1 MPGCEGCGLPLHAK
15 CVTLIYVKVKTMEKQ
30 NVTISIP
37 KDVLKKAKHIA
48 LNRQTSLSRLLAE
61 TLEEIVEKDD
71 AYGRAKERQLA
82 AMKKG
87 FDLGVKGKMAWKRED
102 LHAR

>member
-1 MPGCEGCGLPLHAK
+1 
-15 CVTLIYVKVKTMEKQ
+15 MEKQ
-30 NVTISIP
+30 NVTISVP

-48 LNRQTSLSRLLAE
+48 VNRQTSLSRLLAE
-61 TLEEIVEKDD
+61 TLEDIVEKDD
-71 AYGRAKERQLA
+71 AYSKAKDRQLA

-87 FDLGVKGKMAWKRED
+87 FDLGVKGEIVWKRED

>member
-1 MPGCEGCGLPLHAK
+1 
-15 CVTLIYVKVKTMEKQ
+15 MERQ
-30 NVTISIP
+30 NVTISVP

-48 LNRQTSLSRLLAE
+48 VNRQTSLSRLLAE

-71 AYGRAKERQLA
+71 AYSKARDRQLA
-82 AMKKG
+82 AMNEG
-87 FDLGVKGKMAWKRED
+87 FDLGVKGIIAWKRED